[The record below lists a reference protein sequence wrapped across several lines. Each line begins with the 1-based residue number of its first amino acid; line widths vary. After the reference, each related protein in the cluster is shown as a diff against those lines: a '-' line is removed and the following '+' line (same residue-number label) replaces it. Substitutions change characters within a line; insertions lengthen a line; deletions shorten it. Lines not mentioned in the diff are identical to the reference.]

1 VREIVSLS
9 MGKDSSALAVYLRN
23 KYPNRKFEFVFVD
36 NGAELP
42 EAYAY
47 LPKLESVIG
56 RITVIQSSF
65 EDLLIRWGGY
75 LPSAKARWC
84 TRKTK
89 IEPLSQYL
97 GQDEVLMHVG
107 LTADET
113 KSNRGWKW
121 PKNITTKYTF
131 QEQGIVRSDIV
142 RILELAGIGLPKFY
156 QWRSRSGCYC
166 CPFQKRIEWV
176 ELLERHPEM
185 FWKAA
190 GFENQKYT
198 WIQGLPLAELAK
210 RKDEIR
216 KRHNLFLYRE
226 ELRGKQI
233 AFNF

>member
-1 VREIVSLS
+1 MREVVSLS
-9 MGKDSSALAVYLRN
+9 LGKDSSALAIYLKN

-56 RITVIQSSF
+56 KITVLHSDF
-65 EDLLIRWGGY
+65 EGMLGKWGNF

-89 IEPLSQYL
+89 IEPLAKYL
-97 GQDEVLMHVG
+97 GNDNILMYVG

-121 PKNITTKYTF
+121 PSNVKTKYTF
-131 QEQGIVRSDIV
+131 QEQGIVRSDII
-142 RILELAGIGLPKFY
+142 RILDSAGIGLPDFY

-166 CPFQKRIEWV
+166 CPFQRRIEWV
-176 ELLERHPEM
+176 ELLERHPKL

-190 GFENQKYT
+190 GFENEKYT
-198 WIQGLPLAELAK
+198 WIQGLPLLELAK

-216 KRHNLFLYRE
+216 KRHSVALYRE
-226 ELRGKQI
+226 EIRGKQI
-233 AFNF
+233 VFNF